1 MVVTRFWTWH
11 ETELDPGPGAPV
23 QVRAWLNV
31 AFGLSGSAAVDLEV
45 ITSELVLCAIET
57 RSSSNRDSIVVT
69 ADRPPGAVHV
79 EVSSTVSDA
88 HPPDLPDVVVEVI
101 EERAS
106 VWGREIEGDRL
117 TTWFE
122 VAVPSA
128 GIEFEEADDA
138 DLIERMPLDERAAAE
153 LTDRY
158 EPLVRRFI
166 ARYRRAGLE
175 TDDLY
180 QVGQEALLRAAG
192 RFNPSRGSFERY
204 VSRTISGTLK
214 KHLRDR
220 GWSVRP
226 PRGLQELVLEVR
238 GVESD
243 LLQRSGRIPTVD
255 EIAAEL
261 GRPPAEIDRARRA
274 AEAFSG
280 DSIEAAIDP
289 AGISIADRLGGV
301 DAAMTR
307 AASWAVVDRAVSS
320 LPERDKEI
328 LRLRYFEDLSQRQIA
343 ERVGVSQMQVSRLL
357 RTSIET
363 LRQSVGVSADS

>member
-1 MVVTRFWTWH
+1 MTRFWTWH
-11 ETELDPGPGAPV
+11 EIELDPGPGAPV
-23 QVRAWLNV
+23 HVRAWLGV
-31 AFGLSGSAAVDLEV
+31 VFGLTGSAAVDLEV
-45 ITSELVLCAIET
+45 IASELVLCAIEGGVL
-57 RSSSNRDSIVVT
+57 SSGDGLVVT

-79 EVSSTVSDA
+79 EVTSPVA
-88 HPPDLPDVVVEVI
+88 GARPPDLPDVVTDVLEA
-101 EERAS
+101 RAS
-106 VWGREIEGDRL
+106 VWGRDIEGDRL

-122 VAVPSA
+122 IVVPST
-128 GIEFEEADDA
+128 GFEFEDADDA
-138 DLIERMPLDERAAAE
+138 DLIERMPVDERAAAE

-180 QVGQEALLRAAG
+180 QVGQEALLRAAA
-192 RFNPSRGSFERY
+192 RFDPSLGSFERF

-243 LLQRSGRIPTVD
+243 LLQRLGRSPSVD
-255 EIAAEL
+255 EIAAES

-274 AEAFSG
+274 AAAFTG
-280 DSIEAAIDP
+280 DSIDAAVEP
-289 AGISIADRLGGV
+289 EGVSLSDRLGFV
-301 DAAMTR
+301 DAAVSR
-307 AASWAVVDRAVSS
+307 AASWAVVDRAVST
-320 LPERDKEI
+320 LGERDREI

-357 RTSIET
+357 RASIES
-363 LRQSVGVSADS
+363 LRQSVGVSAGT